1 MRKLLIILGSGAAV
15 ILLQFIITASGCPK
29 NAHAQVVPGG
39 CVCVSD
45 SPVEIATAQTATSV
59 TTGGGGGDY
68 QPNAAYISNLDQG
81 LNSGV
86 NSGNFNN
93 EFPGWQALPP
103 NSTDTVAIP
112 LVRTVLQTYG
122 QALALAQS
130 QEQELEGE
138 DFTNIET
145 TLSTTTN
152 LLTATQATGEAVL
165 QNNKEQQ
172 YTRQLLATL
181 ITVEAT
187 KAAEELNERAQ
198 ESATSALSFNFGQVP

>member
-15 ILLQFIITASGCPK
+15 LLLQFIITASGCPK

-45 SPVEIATAQTATSV
+45 PPVELATAQIAASV
-59 TTGGGGGDY
+59 TTPGGGGDY
-68 QPNAAYISNLDQG
+68 QPNAPYIASLDQG
-81 LNSGV
+81 LFSGV
-86 NSGNFNN
+86 NSQNFNS

-103 NSTDTVAIP
+103 DSTDTIAIP
-112 LVRTVLQTYG
+112 LVATVLQTYA

-130 QEQELEGE
+130 QQQELEGE
-138 DFTNIET
+138 DFTNISTVSSAT
-145 TLSTTTN
+145 TA
-152 LLTATQATGEAVL
+152 LLTAQQANTQAVL
-165 QNNKEQQ
+165 ADVQEQQ
-172 YTRQLLATL
+172 YTRQLLAAL

-198 ESATSALSFNFGQVP
+198 ESATSALSFNFGVVP

>member
-1 MRKLLIILGSGAAV
+1 M
-15 ILLQFIITASGCPK
+15 
-29 NAHAQVVPGG
+29 
-39 CVCVSD
+39 
-45 SPVEIATAQTATSV
+45 

-68 QPNAAYISNLDQG
+68 QPNAPYISSLDQG
-81 LNSGV
+81 LFSGV
-86 NSGNFNN
+86 NSQNFNN
-93 EFPGWQALPP
+93 DFPGWQALPA
-103 NSTDTVAIP
+103 NSTDTVSIP
-112 LVRTVLQTYG
+112 LVKTVLQTYG

-138 DFTNIET
+138 DFSNIET
-145 TLSTTTN
+145 ALSTTTN
-152 LLTATQATGEAVL
+152 LLTATQALGEAVL

-198 ESATSALSFNFGQVP
+198 ESATSALSFNFGQIP